1 MERPTE
7 RKKPRPASWVRARFG
22 YNRAMLYS
30 LARPFLFTLD
40 AETAHDL
47 TIASLRALQATPLL
61 PACTSASGDGVTVM
75 GIEFPNRVG
84 LAAGLDKNGEC
95 IDGLA
100 SLGFGFIEVGT
111 VTPRPQPGNPKPR
124 LFRLPQAQAIINRM
138 GFNNHGVEA
147 LIANVKASAFAGAKA
162 GVLGIN
168 IGKNFDTPIERAA
181 EDYLT
186 CLRRVYPYAR
196 YVTIN
201 ISSPNTKNLRQL
213 QGESELD
220 ALLGALKQAQAEL
233 ADRHGRYVPLAL
245 KIAPDLDED
254 QIAAIAA
261 AVRRHGIDAVIATNT
276 TLARAGVDGLRHADE
291 TGGLSG
297 APLFAHATDV
307 VASLARHL
315 QGEVPIIGV
324 GGIVDGAQARAKIE
338 AGASLVQLYTGL
350 IYRGP
355 QLVAEAIAA
364 TRDAPH
370 AVSAAA

>member
-1 MERPTE
+1 
-7 RKKPRPASWVRARFG
+7 
-22 YNRAMLYS
+22 MLYS
-30 LARPFLFTLD
+30 LARPLLFALD

-47 TIASLRALQATPLL
+47 TIASLRTLQATPLL
-61 PACTSASGDGVTVM
+61 PACRSAQGDGVTVM

-100 SLGFGFIEVGT
+100 SLGFGFVEIGT

-124 LFRLPQAQAIINRM
+124 LFRLPQAHAIINRM

-147 LIANVKASAFAGAKA
+147 LIANVKASAFAGPKG

-220 ALLGALKQAQAEL
+220 ALLGALKSAQTGL
-233 ADRHGRYVPLAL
+233 ADRHGRHVPLAL

-254 QIAAIAA
+254 QIAVIAA
-261 AVRRHGIDAVIATNT
+261 ALRRHRIDAVIATNT
-276 TLARAGVDGLRHADE
+276 TLARAGVGGLRHAE
-291 TGGLSG
+291 EAGGLSG
-297 APLFAHATDV
+297 APLFARATDV
-307 VASLARHL
+307 VASLARRL

-324 GGIVDGAQARAKIE
+324 GGILDGAQARAKLE

-355 QLVAEAIAA
+355 QLVAEAIEA
-364 TRDAPH
+364 TRGVPNA
-370 AVSAAA
+370 AKAAA